1 MRVRATLCFIALM
14 LVGVALP
21 NTLRAEA
28 PAQHTAFAV
37 VIGNNRSLDGRR
49 PDLHYADDDAA
60 KYFDIFRTIAQ
71 EHVFLLADFDRD
83 TARLFPDAGAHAA
96 APTRGELLR
105 VGRQLADEVREVT
118 SQGGAAD
125 VYFVFAGHGD
135 VDEGRG
141 FIELADARFT
151 SSDLERWLHA
161 IPFSRGHVILDSC
174 NSFFML
180 ATRKPGGRYYATSD
194 DAARS
199 LGARLPNVG
208 VFLSTSAEGDA
219 FEWSELQSG
228 VFSHI
233 VRSGLLGAADANGDS
248 RIDYLELAAFVATAT
263 ADVAN
268 PNMRPH
274 VFARGP
280 GGRDDMAIV
289 ETTGRRG
296 ARTLHVAAN
305 ARSRIRLRD
314 REGIPFLDANT
325 ESGLATALAIPE
337 SWASGAV
344 LERALPGS
352 PAEQQLFA
360 LPDGQPELS
369 LASLS
374 PSVARGTPRGPA
386 EIFEKLFAQ
395 PFGPH
400 ALASYQSQLTAATAP
415 VFGVSREDAERM
427 NLLLG
432 QIESA
437 EHDQRMR
444 SGAMYLAVA
453 GYYGLLGGST
463 LAFGTSLP
471 NTSRE
476 EANIVGGVIL
486 GMGALSVALG
496 VYTLARPWVGE
507 RLAMDYRAALGT
519 GGEYAR
525 AFALADDKIHD
536 LAASEAR
543 TRWIQGIA
551 GGVLVVLSTAWIVGT
566 ELDSASDQTRL
577 EVRLA
582 GGFGVL
588 LGLGAIATA
597 CLIESP
603 IQRLTTLW
611 QRDPGHFHLEPTLA
625 AAPGGGMVGV
635 NGRF

>member
-1 MRVRATLCFIALM
+1 MRVRASLYVAAL
-14 LVGVALP
+14 LLGVALP
-21 NTLRAEA
+21 SALRAEA
-28 PAQHTAFAV
+28 PAPRTAFAV
-37 VIGNNRSLDGRR
+37 VIGNNRSLGGRR

-60 KYFDIFRTIAQ
+60 KYFDIFRTIARD
-71 EHVFLLADFDRD
+71 HVFLLADFDRD
-83 TARLFPDAGAHAA
+83 TERLFPDARSHAV

-118 SQGGAAD
+118 SQGTAAD

-151 SSDLERWLHA
+151 SSDLERWLRA
-161 IPFSRGHVILDSC
+161 IPFTRGHVILDSC

-180 ATRKPGGRYYATSD
+180 ATRKPGGRYYATPE

-199 LGARLPNVG
+199 LSGRLPNVG

-233 VRSGLLGAADANGDS
+233 VRSGLLGAADANSDA
-248 RIDYLELAAFVATAT
+248 RVDYLELAAFVATAT

-280 GGRDDMAIV
+280 GGHDETAIV
-289 ETTGRRG
+289 DTAGRSG
-296 ARTLHVAAN
+296 ARTLHVVAN

-314 REGIPFLDANT
+314 REGIPFLDANS

-360 LPDGQPELS
+360 LPESEPDPS

-374 PSVARGTPRGPA
+374 PSAARGTSRGPA

-395 PFGPH
+395 PFGPR
-400 ALASYQSQLTAATAP
+400 ALASYQAQLKATAAP
-415 VFGVSREDAERM
+415 VYGVSRDDAERM

-444 SGAMYLAVA
+444 SGAMYFAVA
-453 GYYGLLGGST
+453 GYYGLVGASA
-463 LAFGTSLP
+463 LAFGPAIDLSQQASHVFGGVFLGLGAL
-471 NTSRE
+471 S
-476 EANIVGGVIL
+476 IVGGI
-486 GMGALSVALG
+486 
-496 VYTLARPWVGE
+496 YTLAEPWVGE
-507 RLAMDYRAALGT
+507 RLAMDYRAALGK
-519 GGEYAR
+519 GGDYAH
-525 AFALADDKIHD
+525 AFAIADDKIRD
-536 LAASEAR
+536 VAASEAR
-543 TRWIQGIA
+543 GRWVQGIA
-551 GGVLVVLSTAWIVGT
+551 GALLVVTSGLWIVGT
-566 ELDSASDQTRL
+566 ELDSAASQQTRFD
-577 EVRLA
+577 VRLA
-582 GGFGVL
+582 GGLGVL
-588 LGLGAIATA
+588 LGLSAIATA
-597 CLIESP
+597 WLIESP

-625 AAPGGGMVGV
+625 AAPGGAMVGL